1 VNSLPYLSRPIQPIE
16 TNQHIMNTIDN
27 IIEVYRLEGYTITRE
42 EAIEINDAID
52 FAYETWTKNQ

>member
-1 VNSLPYLSRPIQPIE
+1 MDV
-16 TNQHIMNTIDN
+16 IDN
-27 IIEVYRLEGYTITRE
+27 IIEVYRMEGYTITRE

>member
-1 VNSLPYLSRPIQPIE
+1 
-16 TNQHIMNTIDN
+16 MNDIIDN
-27 IIEVYRLEGYTITRE
+27 IIEVYRMEGYTINRE

>member
-1 VNSLPYLSRPIQPIE
+1 MACYYPLESNQIE

-27 IIEVYRLEGYTITRE
+27 IIEVYRMEGYAITRE
-42 EAIEINDAID
+42 ESIEINDAID